1 MKPQMPEWAKHPDPS
16 YVSDLE
22 RLRRRYAWGFDQR
35 PLLLNTNHGPML
47 LDMET
52 AIAWAERLAE
62 SVLA

>member
-1 MKPQMPEWAKHPDPS
+1 MIRELPDFLRHEDRE